1 MILYVVAIRK
11 KFEAKRKMHYNEF
24 QAIKLARQ
32 LMEEEEDEDED
43 EEDTQPQV
51 CTFIYIIFVWPSDY
65 MF

>member
-1 MILYVVAIRK
+1 
-11 KFEAKRKMHYNEF
+11 MHYNEF